1 MGCCYYKDR
10 GGLFCL
16 NHKGT
21 LEDTLDDQ
29 HKFMTKFTNQDGTIL
44 NYSIYCIAEDKDGA
58 IWIGT
63 SQGPLVIT
71 NPSKVF
77 DDDFYCTQIKVPR
90 NDGTNLADFLL
101 TNTLIKTIVI
111 DGANRKWIGTEY
123 EGVYLLSEDGM
134 ETIHH
139 FTAENSP
146 LLSNSISSIA
156 IHPRT
161 GEVFIGTSKG
171 LISYQSDA
179 TEGGE
184 QLSEDAY
191 AYPNPV
197 KSDYTGV
204 ITVTGLVRDT
214 NVKITNTSGKL
225 IYSGTS
231 VGGQFT
237 WNGRNLQGNKV
248 SSGIYFVLAA
258 DKDGKQGIATKIV
271 IIR

>member
-1 MGCCYYKDR
+1 
-10 GGLFCL
+10 
-16 NHKGT
+16 
-21 LEDTLDDQ
+21 
-29 HKFMTKFTNQDGTIL
+29 
-44 NYSIYCIAEDKDGA
+44 
-58 IWIGT
+58 
-63 SQGPLVIT
+63 
-71 NPSKVF
+71 
-77 DDDFYCTQIKVPR
+77 
-90 NDGTNLADFLL
+90 
-101 TNTLIKTIVI
+101 
-111 DGANRKWIGTEY
+111 
-123 EGVYLLSEDGM
+123 M

-146 LLSNSISSIA
+146 LLSNNISSID